1 MTRINTNLQN
11 GIFLTTEHTENT
23 ETLGGIFFD
32 DGDIN
37 DEMEKGGVNVLTFLL
52 YLNRLRGVLYLFG
65 STFPV
70 GE

>member
-1 MTRINTNLQN
+1 MDTNKHESFQN
-11 GIFLTTEHTENT
+11 GIFLTTEQT

-32 DGDIN
+32 EGDIN